1 LREPLRVCII
11 TPGHLSTNPRVCKEA
26 TALSA
31 AGYRVAIIC
40 GRFIPEAIELD
51 RQIVDPS
58 WVVHGVAFGRR
69 AAPRVVHLR
78 QRAIQAAARAAMQA
92 GLATPAIETSAHH
105 PVGPDLAAAACAV
118 RADLYIAHY
127 VAALPAAAKAARL
140 HQVRYAFD
148 AEDFHLGDLPDHPK
162 HAFEKR
168 LIHAIERR
176 WLPGAAYVTAAAPL
190 IAEAYAQTY
199 GISRPTVVLNTF
211 PRSQAP
217 FASTQA
223 GTARPGPSVYWFSQT
238 IGPGRGLETALEA
251 VAVAQSMP
259 HLYLRGTHACGY
271 RESLEDRARQLGVAD
286 RLHFLDPVAP
296 GELERSGAA
305 YDIGYVGETGET
317 RNRAMALTNKL
328 FSYLSSGIPITASD
342 IPAHVDL
349 APLLADVMSIHPIG
363 DARQL
368 AAQFD
373 MLLKDRNSL
382 ATARACAWSLG
393 QGPYSW
399 EIQAPNLL
407 RTLEHNVGPLIGN
420 SGK

>member
-1 LREPLRVCII
+1 
-11 TPGHLSTNPRVCKEA
+11 
-26 TALSA
+26 
-31 AGYRVAIIC
+31 
-40 GRFIPEAIELD
+40 
-51 RQIVDPS
+51 
-58 WVVHGVAFGRR
+58 
-69 AAPRVVHLR
+69 
-78 QRAIQAAARAAMQA
+78 MQS
-92 GLATPAIETSAHH
+92 GLATPGLETSAHH
-105 PVGPDLAAAACAV
+105 PAGQDLAAAACAV

-140 HQVRYAFD
+140 HHARYAFD
-148 AEDFHLGDLPDHPK
+148 AEDFHLGDLPDDPR

-168 LIHAIERR
+168 LIRAIESR

-199 GISRPTVVLNTF
+199 GIGHPTVVLNTF

-217 FASTQA
+217 AAPTQA

-251 VAVAQSMP
+251 IAVAQSLP
-259 HLYLRGTHACGY
+259 HLYLRGDPAPGY
-271 RESLEDRARQLGVAD
+271 REWLEDRARQLGVAD
-286 RLHFLDPVAP
+286 RLHFLCPVAP

-317 RNRAMALTNKL
+317 RNRAIALTNKL

-342 IPAHVDL
+342 IPAHIDL
-349 APLLADVMSIHPIG
+349 APQLADAMTIHPIG
-363 DARQL
+363 DARRL

-373 MLLKDRNSL
+373 KLLNDRNGL
-382 ATARACAWSLG
+382 ATARARAWSLG
-393 QGPYSW
+393 QGRFSW
-399 EIQAPNLL
+399 EIQLPNLL
-407 RTLEHNVGPLIGN
+407 RTLEYNVGPLTGI